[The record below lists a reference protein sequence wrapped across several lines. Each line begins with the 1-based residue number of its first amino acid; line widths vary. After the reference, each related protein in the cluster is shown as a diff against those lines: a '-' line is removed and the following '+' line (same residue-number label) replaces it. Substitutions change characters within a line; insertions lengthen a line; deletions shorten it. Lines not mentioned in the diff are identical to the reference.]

1 MRVTALTASLLLG
14 TALVSTTVIMTRPAM
29 ANTAKVTCLC
39 DCPADHKVTPRH
51 AAVRPVAPR
60 RVARRA
66 VRRYAQAGFYSY
78 GSAAPFYQREWHG
91 QWQAAPNDA
100 AIPGPGPVAYYAPP
114 PVAYAEPEGL
124 TIDQRGWSGGVGN
137 DEGGGGGGG
146 GGGYGQVLLT
156 SGANSQNGPTYNS
169 YDESFQYNPS
179 VPGPFRN
186 RLRGGFA
193 PPSSSSGSSK

>member
-14 TALVSTTVIMTRPAM
+14 TALMSTTAMMTRPAV
-29 ANTAKVTCLC
+29 ANAAKVTCLC
-39 DCPADHKVTPRH
+39 DCPADHKVVPRH
-51 AAVRPVAPR
+51 AAVRPVTPR

-66 VRRYAQAGFYSY
+66 VRPYAQAGFYSY

-91 QWQAAPNDA
+91 QWRVAPNDA
-100 AIPGPGPVAYYAPP
+100 AIPGPAPVAYYPP
-114 PVAYAEPEGL
+114 PPMAYAEPEGL

-156 SGANSQNGPTYNS
+156 SSANSQNGPTYNS
-169 YDESFQYNPS
+169 YGESFQENPS

-186 RLRGGFA
+186 RRMGGFA
-193 PPSSSSGSSK
+193 PPSSSSGSK